1 MWRIGIQSS
10 YALPQSTTNLDDMEK
25 KDIIIS
31 SEILYRDI
39 DKCISDLIQA
49 RAFHDPIQEEGV
61 RIRMESLMVGAMQQL
76 DCIIDYLKEKEQW
89 EKKTSHQIAIYS
101 SGRQRIWER
110 RKENGSR

>member
-1 MWRIGIQSS
+1 
-10 YALPQSTTNLDDMEK
+10 MEK

-39 DKCISDLIQA
+39 DKCISDLLQA
-49 RAFHDPIQEEGV
+49 RAFHDSIQEEGV
-61 RIRMESLMVGAMQQL
+61 RIRMESLMVGTMQQL

-89 EKKTSHQIAIYS
+89 EKKTSNQIAIYS

>member
-1 MWRIGIQSS
+1 
-10 YALPQSTTNLDDMEK
+10 MEK

-61 RIRMESLMVGAMQQL
+61 RIRMESLMVGTMQQL
-76 DCIIDYLKEKEQW
+76 DCIIDYLKDKEQW
-89 EKKTSHQIAIYS
+89 EKKKQ
-101 SGRQRIWER
+101 
-110 RKENGSR
+110 

>member
-1 MWRIGIQSS
+1 
-10 YALPQSTTNLDDMEK
+10 MEK

-61 RIRMESLMVGAMQQL
+61 RIRMESLMVGTMQQL

-110 RKENGSR
+110 KKESGSR